1 MAHSL
6 TFFCL
11 FFIALFT
18 VPGQWDYCRGGKKN
32 KKNFCLRPEKNLRL
46 NDVRRCRVDALP
58 PPREL
63 PGTKRR
69 RRRPW
74 RAGGGLQVASWAQ
87 PSAYP
92 LGGGGGGGRGSSMF
106 MVGAYERI
114 CCSIHHCQ
122 GRLSSAEK
130 KQKQHLRY
138 PPPQPA
144 ERPNTGGT
152 WICGGMTYGS
162 GREFFCVMRFWS
174 EPCFHHASPSPFVT
188 GWEGG
193 LGRRARDG
201 DRWGGREGGRRKK
214 PAVPATETVCRCG
227 LGAYANGWRTRQ
239 TSHRTWRT
247 TGRFFSCRP
256 AVRSWG
262 EYFFL
267 FYK

>member
-11 FFIALFT
+11 FF
-18 VPGQWDYCRGGKKN
+18 YCIVHGARAVRLLSRRQKN

-46 NDVRRCRVDALP
+46 NDVRRCRVDASP

-92 LGGGGGGGRGSSMF
+92 LGGGGGGGRGSSVF

-130 KQKQHLRY
+130 KKKQHLRY
-138 PPPQPA
+138 PPPSA
-144 ERPNTGGT
+144 GGET
-152 WICGGMTYGS
+152 KHWRNVNMWRHDV
-162 GREFFCVMRFWS
+162 REWAGVFFV
-174 EPCFHHASPSPFVT
+174 
-188 GWEGG
+188 
-193 LGRRARDG
+193 
-201 DRWGGREGGRRKK
+201 
-214 PAVPATETVCRCG
+214 
-227 LGAYANGWRTRQ
+227 
-239 TSHRTWRT
+239 
-247 TGRFFSCRP
+247 
-256 AVRSWG
+256 
-262 EYFFL
+262 
-267 FYK
+267 